1 MTDTNSKSGEIL
13 SSISNFTSSRSPS
26 PVNLKNVSNSLK
38 AATAVAMSAANLN
51 SLSSSSSSSSS
62 DMSSSSSDMSSSSG
76 MSLFNYIIIFFVLG
90 ILGLTLFLYLEK
102 PKEKSIEHL
111 FDPVFDF
118 FGLDIS
124 EKLVEPPKK
133 NKETIDKL
141 EKVLNEKKIVN
152 NIDKENTA
160 TAAASSLTKKVI
172 KPSSMP
178 KPSDYNVQMAKPKSK
193 SGFCYIGENSGAR
206 SCIEVGEGDVCMS
219 GDIFPSQE
227 ICINPNLRE

>member
-1 MTDTNSKSGEIL
+1 MTDVNSKSGEIL

-26 PVNLKNVSNSLK
+26 PINIKNVSSSLK
-38 AATAVAMSAANLN
+38 AATAAAMSVAMPNG
-51 SLSSSSSSSSS
+51 
-62 DMSSSSSDMSSSSG
+62 DMSSSSTSSDMSASSSG
-76 MSLFNYIIIFFVLG
+76 ISLFNYILIFFVLG
-90 ILGLTLFLYLEK
+90 VLGLTLFLYLEK
-102 PKEKSIEHL
+102 PKEKGIEHL

-118 FGLDIS
+118 FGMGITQ
-124 EKLVEPPKK
+124 KLVEPPKK
-133 NKETIDKL
+133 NKENIDKL

-152 NIDKENTA
+152 NIDKENTESA
-160 TAAASSLTKKVI
+160 SASSLTKK

>member
-1 MTDTNSKSGEIL
+1 MTDVNSKSGEIL

-26 PVNLKNVSNSLK
+26 PINIKNVSSSLK
-38 AATAVAMSAANLN
+38 AATAAAMSAAMSAAMPNG
-51 SLSSSSSSSSS
+51 
-62 DMSSSSSDMSSSSG
+62 DMSSSASSTSTSSTSASSSSG
-76 MSLFNYIIIFFVLG
+76 ISLFNYILIFFVLG
-90 ILGLTLFLYLEK
+90 VLGLTLFLYLEK
-102 PKEKSIEHL
+102 PKEKGIEHL

-118 FGLDIS
+118 FGMGITQ
-124 EKLVEPPKK
+124 KLVEPPKK

-152 NIDKENTA
+152 NIDKENTESVS
-160 TAAASSLTKKVI
+160 ASSLTKK

>member
-1 MTDTNSKSGEIL
+1 MTDVNSKSGEIL

-26 PVNLKNVSNSLK
+26 PINIKNVSSSLK
-38 AATAVAMSAANLN
+38 AATAAAMSAAMSAAMPNG
-51 SLSSSSSSSSS
+51 
-62 DMSSSSSDMSSSSG
+62 DMSSSSSMSASSSSG
-76 MSLFNYIIIFFVLG
+76 ISLFNYILIFFVLG
-90 ILGLTLFLYLEK
+90 VLGLTLFLYLEK
-102 PKEKSIEHL
+102 PKEKGIEHL

-118 FGLDIS
+118 LGMDITQ
-124 EKLVEPPKK
+124 KLVEPPKK

-152 NIDKENTA
+152 NIDKENTESVS
-160 TAAASSLTKKVI
+160 ASSLTKK
-172 KPSSMP
+172 KPSSIP
-178 KPSDYNVQMAKPKSK
+178 KPSDYNVQMAKPTSK

>member
-1 MTDTNSKSGEIL
+1 MADTNSKSGEIL

-26 PVNLKNVSNSLK
+26 PINVKSVSESIK
-38 AATAVAMSAANLN
+38 TATAAAAAMSAATA
-51 SLSSSSSSSSS
+51 SSTG
-62 DMSSSSSDMSSSSG
+62 MSSSIS
-76 MSLFNYIIIFFVLG
+76 FFKYIVIFLVLG
-90 ILGLTLFLYLEK
+90 VLGLTLFLYLEK
-102 PKEKSIEHL
+102 PKEKGIEHL
-111 FDPVFDF
+111 YDPVFDF
-118 FGLDIS
+118 FGIDIS

-133 NKETIDKL
+133 NKENIDKL

-152 NIDKENTA
+152 NIDKENTEKNA
-160 TAAASSLTKKVI
+160 SAAALPTKKNI

-193 SGFCYIGENSGAR
+193 SGFCYIGENTGIR

-219 GDIFPSQE
+219 GDIFPTHE